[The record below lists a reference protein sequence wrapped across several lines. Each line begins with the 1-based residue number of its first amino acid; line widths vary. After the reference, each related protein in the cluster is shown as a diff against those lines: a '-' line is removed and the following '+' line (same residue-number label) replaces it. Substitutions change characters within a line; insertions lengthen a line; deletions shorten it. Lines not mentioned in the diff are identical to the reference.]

1 MENLRAQVAG
11 AGPWERLEPQVRAS
25 EVVLAHAGPAVG
37 RQEPLRPLGKE
48 SWCQAWGLFLGG
60 QAALEM
66 FCRNQ
71 RAMANHSCPGNA
83 QWAAPGIIPQ
93 DCGVRSGVGSQPQP
107 QALTRLQGHS
117 AAPTWPVQNAP
128 FTLGLREGLPRQGGL
143 C

>member
-48 SWCQAWGLFLGG
+48 SWCQASGLFLGG

-71 RAMANHSCPGNA
+71 RAMANHSCPGNT
-83 QWAAPGIIPQ
+83 QWAPWEL
-93 DCGVRSGVGSQPQP
+93 SLKTVGSAQVWGPS
-107 QALTRLQGHS
+107 LS
-117 AAPTWPVQNAP
+117 
-128 FTLGLREGLPRQGGL
+128 PRP
-143 C
+143 